1 MKGTTLFIYFLF
13 LTLSHLNAQEETL
26 NSSKHTIGISSAF
39 IGNASIYYFQTRV
52 GGANYEGEGYYTIA
66 LNYLYS
72 INRVLDMET
81 GIEYGKYSM
90 TVTAHPPPPYEEIT
104 YLAEYELI
112 NIPITLRVNFANYF
126 FVNGGIHFDFDL
138 KNEYTYS
145 SHQGMGAMIG
155 VGFNYTFKFN
165 LSLFANPYVKA
176 HHLINFSEYNVSND
190 IKELGIRIGMMYSF

>member
-13 LTLSHLNAQEETL
+13 LTLPPLNAQEETL

-39 IGNASIYYFQTRV
+39 IGNSSIYYFQTRE
-52 GGANYEGEGYYTIA
+52 GGANYEGDGYYTIA

-72 INRVLDMET
+72 INRVLDIET

-90 TVTAHPPPPYEEIT
+90 TVTAYPPPPYEEIT
-104 YLAEYELI
+104 YLADYELI
-112 NIPITLRVNFANYF
+112 NIPVSLRANFAKYF
-126 FVNGGIHFDFDL
+126 FINGGIQFDFDL

-145 SHQGMGAMIG
+145 SHKGMGAMIG

-165 LSLFANPYVKA
+165 LSLFVNPYVKA
-176 HHLINFSEYNVSND
+176 HHLINFSDYNVSND